1 MNEYIL
7 NRLFAFKDE
16 GYKAFHSKL
25 MPTVNAETIIGVRV
39 PHIRKLCKEI
49 KGTPLAERFIN
60 SLPHKFYE
68 ENNLHACLLGGIT
81 DFYEAI
87 SKVEAF
93 LPYINNWATCDMLS
107 VKAFKTDR
115 QKLLPYIK
123 SWLKS
128 KETYTVRFAIKML
141 MDHFLDEDFDKKYLK
156 MVARVKSDEYYINMM
171 CAWYFATALAKQYE
185 ATLPYIENGN
195 LPNFVHNKT
204 ISKACESFRVSE
216 NAKQYLKTLKRKP
229 MV

>member
-1 MNEYIL
+1 
-7 NRLFAFKDE
+7 
-16 GYKAFHSKL
+16 
-25 MPTVNAETIIGVRV
+25 
-39 PHIRKLCKEI
+39 
-49 KGTPLAERFIN
+49 
-60 SLPHKFYE
+60 
-68 ENNLHACLLGGIT
+68 
-81 DFYEAI
+81 
-87 SKVEAF
+87 
-93 LPYINNWATCDMLS
+93 
-107 VKAFKTDR
+107 
-115 QKLLPYIK
+115 
-123 SWLKS
+123 
-128 KETYTVRFAIKML
+128 ML

-185 ATLPYIENGN
+185 ATLPYIESGN

>member
-7 NRLFAFKDE
+7 NRLLAFKDD
-16 GYKAFHSKL
+16 GYKTFHSKL

-87 SKVEAF
+87 SKVDAF

-171 CAWYFATALAKQYE
+171 RAWYFATALAKQYD
-185 ATLPYIENGN
+185 ATLPYIEGGK
-195 LPNFVHNKT
+195 LLKFVHNKT
-204 ISKACESFRVSE
+204 ILKACESYRIDE
-216 NAKQYLKTLKRKP
+216 GLKARLKALRIK
-229 MV
+229 

>member
-7 NRLFAFKDE
+7 NRLLAFKDD
-16 GYKAFHSKL
+16 GYKTFHSKL

-107 VKAFKTDR
+107 VKAFKNDR

-123 SWLKS
+123 NWLKS
-128 KETYTVRFAIKML
+128 EETYTVRFAIKML

-156 MVARVKSDEYYINMM
+156 MVALAKSDEYYINMM

-185 ATLPYIENGN
+185 STLPYIENGN

>member
-7 NRLFAFKDE
+7 NRLLAFKDD
-16 GYKAFHSKL
+16 GYKSFHSKL

-49 KGTPLAERFIN
+49 KGTPLAEKFIN

-107 VKAFKTDR
+107 VKAFKNDR

-123 SWLKS
+123 NWLKS
-128 KETYTVRFAIKML
+128 EETYTVRFAIKML

-156 MVARVKSDEYYINMM
+156 MVALAKSDEYYINMM
-171 CAWYFATALAKQYE
+171 CAWYFATALAKQYD
-185 ATLPYIENGN
+185 ATLPYIEGGK
-195 LPNFVHNKT
+195 LLKFVHNKT
-204 ISKACESFRVSE
+204 ISKACESYRIDE
-216 NAKQYLKTLKRKP
+216 GLKARLKALRIK
-229 MV
+229 

>member
-7 NRLFAFKDE
+7 NRLLAFKDE

-49 KGTPLAERFIN
+49 KGTYDAELFIN

-68 ENNLHACLLGGIT
+68 ENNLHACLLGGVT

-107 VKAFKTDR
+107 VKAFKNNR

-123 SWLKS
+123 NWLKS

-156 MVARVKSDEYYINMM
+156 MVALVKSDEYYINMM
-171 CAWYFATALAKQYE
+171 CAWYFATALAKQYD
-185 ATLPYIENGN
+185 ATLPYIEGGK
-195 LPNFVHNKT
+195 LLKFVHNKT
-204 ISKACESFRVSE
+204 ISKACESYRIDE
-216 NAKQYLKTLKRKP
+216 GLKVRLKALRIK
-229 MV
+229 